1 MKKKLKIIAISSPGG
16 HWIELQKICKPLEDI
31 FNIVY
36 VNPNNQFTK
45 TKDKSSNNISIIDAS
60 AKTKLKLIILSFQLI
75 KIILFNRPKYIIS
88 TGAAPGAIAV
98 LLAKWLP
105 CKTIWIDSIAN
116 TKELSLSG
124 KLVKNHVTIF
134 LTQWENLVDNKIM
147 FKGALL

>member
-1 MKKKLKIIAISSPGG
+1 MKKKIIAISSPGG
-16 HWIELQKICKPLEDI
+16 HWIELQRICKPLEDD

-36 VNPNNQFTK
+36 VNPNNEFTNSE
-45 TKDKSSNNISIIDAS
+45 DDSSKNISIIDAS
-60 AKTKLKLIILSFQLI
+60 AKTKFKLVILSFQLV
-75 KIILFNRPKYIIS
+75 KILLFNRPNYIIS

-124 KLVKNHVTIF
+124 KLVKKHVNIF
-134 LTQWENLVDNKIM
+134 LTQWENLVDDKIM

>member
-16 HWIELQKICKPLEDI
+16 HWIQLQKICNPLEEI

-45 TKDKSSNNISIIDAS
+45 SDDDSSKNISIIDAS
-60 AKTKLKLIILSFQLI
+60 AKTKLKLIVLSFQLT
-75 KIILFNRPKYIIS
+75 KILIFERPKYIIS

-98 LLAKWLP
+98 LLAKLLP

-116 TKELSLSG
+116 TKELSFSG

>member
-1 MKKKLKIIAISSPGG
+1 MKKKLKVIAISSPGG
-16 HWIELQKICKPLEDI
+16 HWIELQKICEPLEDI

-36 VNPNNQFTK
+36 VNPNSQFTK
-45 TKDKSSNNISIIDAS
+45 NDDDSSNNISIIDAS
-60 AKTKLKLIILSFQLI
+60 AKTKLKLIFLTFQLI

-98 LLAKWLP
+98 LIAKWLP

-124 KLVKNHVTIF
+124 KLVKNHVNIF
-134 LTQWENLVDNKIM
+134 LTQWENLIDDKIM

>member
-1 MKKKLKIIAISSPGG
+1 MKKIIIAISSPGG
-16 HWIELQKICKPLEDI
+16 HWIELQRICKPLEDD

-45 TKDKSSNNISIIDAS
+45 SDDDSSKNISIIDAS
-60 AKTKLKLIILSFQLI
+60 AKTKFKLIILSFQLV
-75 KIILFNRPKYIIS
+75 KILLFNRPNYIIS
-88 TGAAPGAIAV
+88 TGAAPGAIAI

-124 KLVKNHVTIF
+124 KLVKKHVNIF
-134 LTQWENLVDNKIM
+134 LTQWENLVDEKIM

>member
-1 MKKKLKIIAISSPGG
+1 M
-16 HWIELQKICKPLEDI
+16 
-31 FNIVY
+31 Y

-45 TKDKSSNNISIIDAS
+45 SDADSSNNISIIDAS

-98 LLAKWLP
+98 LFAKWLP

-116 TKELSLSG
+116 TKDLSLSG

-134 LTQWENLVDNKIM
+134 LTQWENLVDEKTM

>member
-1 MKKKLKIIAISSPGG
+1 
-16 HWIELQKICKPLEDI
+16 
-31 FNIVY
+31 VY

-45 TKDKSSNNISIIDAS
+45 SDDDSSKNISIIDAS
-60 AKTKLKLIILSFQLI
+60 AKTKLKLIILSFQLT
-75 KIILFNRPKYIIS
+75 KILIFERPKYIIS

-98 LLAKWLP
+98 LLAKLLP

-116 TKELSLSG
+116 TKELSFSG